1 MTNRM
6 IFLAFLFVLMMP
18 LRFSLAQSNDVD
30 SLKAEAV
37 SSIDSLAKLNQ
48 EIIDSLFSF
57 AELGFQEFETQRYLT
72 EILEQNDFEVELG
85 IAAHFSPKRTAG
97 GEGVSKRSQGHRP
110 QPNYFV
116 CNVGQISHQDTRG
129 LQDVQRT
136 MNTLRDVWG
145 EFKDPEQARLL
156 GLRGL
161 TSRNQCLNHVN
172 HSPNHVNHAH
182 WVTIFFIISK
192 VFMHL

>member
-18 LRFSLAQSNDVD
+18 LRFSLAQSNDLD

-85 IAAHFSPKRTAG
+85 IAAYLPLGGQAG
-97 GEGVSKRSQGHRP
+97 EAESQ
-110 QPNYFV
+110 
-116 CNVGQISHQDTRG
+116 
-129 LQDVQRT
+129 
-136 MNTLRDVWG
+136 
-145 EFKDPEQARLL
+145 
-156 GLRGL
+156 
-161 TSRNQCLNHVN
+161 
-172 HSPNHVNHAH
+172 
-182 WVTIFFIISK
+182 
-192 VFMHL
+192 